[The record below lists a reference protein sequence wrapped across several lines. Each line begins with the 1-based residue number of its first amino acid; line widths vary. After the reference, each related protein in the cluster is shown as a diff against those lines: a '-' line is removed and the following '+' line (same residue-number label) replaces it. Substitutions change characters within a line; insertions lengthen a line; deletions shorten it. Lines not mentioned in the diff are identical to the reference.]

1 MALNAQSDFT
11 CETLEFER
19 GEKVDIFCIVR
30 GEGGKSFLPIVGVG
44 CRSGKIYV
52 AFLPAVG

>member
-1 MALNAQSDFT
+1 MALNAKGDFT

-19 GEKVDIFCIVR
+19 GEKVDIFCVVR
-30 GEGGKSFLPIVGVG
+30 CEGDKSFLPIVGVG

-52 AFLPAVG
+52 ALLPAVG